1 MAISATMAP
10 DRRRGKSTRC
20 EWAEADP
27 LLRTYHDVEWGTPV
41 HDDRE
46 FFEYLVLDGAQ
57 AGLSW
62 LTILKRRENYR
73 RAFDGF
79 NPQKVARYS
88 SPDIRRLLADIG
100 IIRNRL
106 KIAASIQNA
115 KAFLRIQEEFRSF
128 DAYVWRFVG
137 GSPRRNGWK
146 SLREIPAQTA
156 ESDALSRDLKGRDF
170 SFVGS
175 TICYAFMQAAGLVN
189 DHVVRCFRYR
199 QV

>member
-1 MAISATMAP
+1 MVISAPMAP
-10 DRRRGKSTRC
+10 DRRRGNGTRC
-20 EWAEADP
+20 EWADVDP
-27 LLRTYHDVEWGTPV
+27 LLKTYHDLEWGVPL
-41 HDDRE
+41 HDDRK

-73 RAFDGF
+73 RAFSRFD
-79 NPQKVARYS
+79 PQKVARYG
-88 SPDIRRLLADIG
+88 SPDVRRLLADSG

-106 KIAASIQNA
+106 KITASIQNA
-115 KAFLRIQEEFRSF
+115 KAFLRVQEEFRCF
-128 DAYVWRFVG
+128 DAYAWRFVG

-146 SLREIPAQTA
+146 SLREIPANTA
-156 ESDALSRDLKGRDF
+156 ESDAMSRDLRGRGF